1 MDVDTFKIRLTALPF
16 LSKSDVA
23 SYQQRVQQGRVSP
36 ETLFREAV
44 RVNKQRKAKEI
55 LKKKRE
61 FRFMI
66 ADIGLQFW
74 DRRSL
79 TRLIDENTVL
89 IRLKARA
96 EKLVKIRERESIGK
110 RRGRLVTFLSGLKL
124 DQADKDKLLERF
136 DGGNSVQVLT
146 QNAIALKKK
155 KNSQAISKDREF
167 LKKSISRI
175 GISQPLQNGIMAKFK
190 PGKEAVRK
198 LIEEAKRLK
207 QNSGKS
213 IINVRRGELSQ
224 LANKLN
230 VATNFSKRVA
240 GVDSIEKADALKE
253 TIEKAGEKKRVDTI
267 ANEKDRLKKIVKEI
281 GIQGA
286 FSGSIAAIKNQL
298 DLNTVKLDIVEASK
312 VVLAKLSNEKNVS
325 SNFSNPISALVFVD
339 RLVPLKKQIE
349 EAGLR
354 VNTNKKQQK
363 FEILSK
369 NKQNFVEFVQKS
381 TLPVNKQQVFIN
393 RMTLETVNIPKLRED
408 VATME
413 KNLKNTQ
420 RQKDLNELGAYIK
433 YKNVNKTGL
442 LNTFQTTNVSL
453 VNIKKEVDTLVQ
465 KKKNFQAEKNNLAK
479 KANRISLNVNIKNV
493 NSKNNVKT
501 IREKIENAY
510 RKKIQNNKK
519 ELSNFALQAN
529 INALDDLTKISNLNT
544 LNMAK
549 EMVKQET
556 KNKLYAITASLDVS
570 PILVSKIGSINTIQD
585 VKNVSQEIKTAIH
598 KRNTNMKNANRKQ
611 VRQFT
616 NRTRVNL
623 AREQKKI
630 NKNKENAY
638 QNEKKL
644 LYEQKQ
650 VEIKQLIEQQKIA
663 KNQLIE
669 QQKIETHQKNINK
682 LVEHLTKIGL
692 DTNQQSYFIEQY
704 AVYNK
709 PVNAIKKEANNFYVK
724 LFREYREKS
733 LPKLIENLKKY
744 KLDDSNIEHIVN
756 KYTKTYIEPNVLL
769 NEAKVINTMRTQERW
784 VEVEEEFIDYLD
796 RLTLKPDNRRKITTA
811 LEGYFV
817 NFRPLKKSAT
827 NMAIKTK
834 NEPRALGRKELVN
847 HINKFPGIGRYN
859 KVQFLKNYN
868 RGVANLNT
876 LKSGAENLKGV
887 KNAEKNIEIREKL
900 NKNATNK
907 LNLEAKNAT
916 NKLNLEAK
924 NAANKMNKQT
934 LKNIENKLN
943 QEKKEMKKNQNI
955 YFKRYI
961 TNNLGLNT
969 SNDKVQKILNNYNKY
984 PNYIKNHMSEAETL
998 RALTNERIRLTNSAK
1013 MLPKDEI
1020 RNKRIKNI
1028 KNVSDVQQLNSDIVG
1043 AYVSM
1048 IRKELTN
1055 MVLQSGVKANINVG
1069 SINSLQKAEE
1079 TRAKLMNAIERK
1091 KNQEYTTVQNAVRN
1105 MAPENQTTILQKF
1118 TTQNVPLNKMLKRVA
1133 ELKQQRAIEAYKNRR
1148 SQLYNYMNTQL
1159 NMNVEDRKTI
1169 MNEFNNT
1176 GTLENMIKKATNL
1189 KNNRIAEKIA
1199 ADRLKVQ
1206 KIIEPLELS
1215 EANRNLILRNF
1226 NTNPGT
1232 VLSSETKAKA
1242 LKTRRDNEKRAN
1254 ERLQLSNHL
1263 KSLLLSETNT
1273 SKILNIFDRTP
1284 EKTLTMSKLNATGV
1298 RKQRNRESL
1307 TDTMKTLIL
1316 SDAVKTELLKRFR
1329 DKPGDLNTLIAKARQ
1344 IDAKARKQLDLQ
1356 KQTRNYVVS
1365 LQLGNKD
1372 TPILK
1377 KVTNMLTPQ
1386 TAKTIRSEADKVKRE
1401 LDAETTEKKRVE
1413 IKTFMN
1419 KTTITAAMKRS
1430 FIVTVK
1436 LDTDVDALKRKIQ
1449 AAERTL
1455 KEATGQ
1461 RGRLKAELRTYLN
1474 TLDLT
1479 NEERKRIEGG
1489 VGAQTKS
1496 LSALKR
1502 QARTISERKQIIRLR
1517 RGMLKTTTKM
1527 RTLKTESNT
1536 RQRTVMRTKAAK
1548 AFKKN
1553 KNIKDREL
1561 LKPRLEKHLYSLPNI
1576 PQKRIDEYLTS
1587 YMNGKKT
1594 IQELTTISNAKNKQF
1609 AKTKKRLLTLVPKLP
1624 VKNEIKTDLLKKLKT
1639 SRMNIDEFKTNTKNL
1654 IVRQFIPTK
1663 EKKKLIDQLLSLE

>member
-55 LKKKRE
+55 IKKKRE

-66 ADIGLQFW
+66 ADIGLEFW

-79 TRLIDENTVL
+79 TRLIDEKTVL

-110 RRGRLVTFLSGLKL
+110 RRGRLVKFLSGLKL
-124 DQADKDKLLERF
+124 DQADKDKLLGRF

-198 LIEEAKRLK
+198 LIEEAKSLK
-207 QNSGKS
+207 QVSGKRT
-213 IINVRRGELSQ
+213 IDVRRGELSQ
-224 LANKLN
+224 LAKKLN
-230 VATNFSKRVA
+230 VAANFSTRIA

-253 TIEKAGEKKRVDTI
+253 TIEKTGEKKRVDTI
-267 ANEKDRLKKIVKEI
+267 NNEKDNLKKIVKEI
-281 GIQGA
+281 GVQGA
-286 FSGSIAAIKNQL
+286 FSGSIAAIKNQI

-325 SNFSNPISALVFVD
+325 SEFSNPISATVFVD

-354 VNTNKKQQK
+354 MNTNKKQQK
-363 FEILSK
+363 FEILTK
-369 NKQNFVEFVQKS
+369 DKQNFINFVKKS

-393 RMTLETVNIPKLRED
+393 RMTLEKVDIPKLREG

-442 LNTFQTTNVSL
+442 INKFQTTNVLL
-453 VNIKKEVDTLVQ
+453 VNIKKEVDDLVQ
-465 KKKNFQAEKNNLAK
+465 KKKNLQAEKNNLSK
-479 KANRISLNVNIKNV
+479 KASRISLNVNIKNV
-493 NSKNNVKT
+493 NSKNNVKAT
-501 IREKIENAY
+501 REKIENAY
-510 RKKIQNNKK
+510 RNKIQNNKK
-519 ELSNFALQAN
+519 QLSNFALQAN
-529 INALDDLTKISNLNT
+529 INALDDLTKINNVNT

-598 KRNTNMKNANRKQ
+598 KRSKNIKNANRKQ
-611 VRQFT
+611 FQR
-616 NRTRVNL
+616 NIRYK
-623 AREQKKI
+623 RENNTKKNEMKMREEAKI
-630 NKNKENAY
+630 TKNKENAY
-638 QNEKKL
+638 QNGKKL

-650 VEIKQLIEQQKIA
+650 LERKQLVEQKKIETKQLVEQQKIA
-663 KNQLIE
+663 KNQLVE
-669 QQKIETHQKNINK
+669 QKKINTHQNNKNK
-682 LVEHLTKIGL
+682 LVEYLTKIGL
-692 DTNQQSYFIEQY
+692 ETNQHSYFIEQY

-709 PVNAIKKEANNFYVK
+709 PINAIKKEADNYYVK

-733 LPKLIENLKKY
+733 LPKLVENLKKY
-744 KLDDSNIEHIVN
+744 KLDDSNIEHIMN
-756 KYTKTYIEPNVLL
+756 KYTKTYIESNVLL
-769 NEAKVINTMRTQERW
+769 EEAKVINNMRNHERW
-784 VEVEEEFIDYLD
+784 VEIEEEFVDYLD
-796 RLTLKPDNRRKITTA
+796 RLPLKPDNRRKITTA

-847 HINKFPGIGRYN
+847 HINKLSIRRYN

-868 RGVANLNT
+868 RGAANLNT
-876 LKSGAENLKGV
+876 LKSSAENFKGT
-887 KNAEKNIEIREKL
+887 KNAQKNINARQKVNKNIANKLALNEKNVANKL
-900 NKNATNK
+900 NLEEKNATNK
-907 LNLEAKNAT
+907 LNLE
-916 NKLNLEAK
+916 EK

-934 LKNIENKLN
+934 LKNIENQVKR
-943 QEKKEMKKNQNI
+943 EKEELIIANKQRKKNQNM

-961 TNNLGLNT
+961 INNLGLNN
-969 SNDKVQKILNNYNKY
+969 SNEKVMKILNNYNKY
-984 PNYIKNHMSEAETL
+984 PNYMKNHMSKAETL
-998 RALTNERIRLTNSAK
+998 KALKNERIRLTNSAK

-1028 KNVSDVQQLNSDIVG
+1028 KNASDVQQLNSDIVV

-1055 MVLQSGVKANINVG
+1055 MVLQSGVKVNINVG

-1079 TRAKLMNAIERK
+1079 TRAKLVNAIERK
-1091 KNQEYTTVQNAVRN
+1091 KNREYGTIQNAVRN
-1105 MAPENQTTILQKF
+1105 MAPENQKTLLQTY
-1118 TTQNVPLNKMLKRVA
+1118 TTQTVPLNKMLKRVG
-1133 ELKQQRAIEAYKNRR
+1133 ELKQQRAIEKYKNRR

-1159 NMNVEDRKTI
+1159 NMNIEDRKTI
-1169 MNEFNNT
+1169 MKEFNNT

-1189 KNNRIAEKIA
+1189 KNNRVAEKIA

-1215 EANRNLILRNF
+1215 EANRNLILSNF
-1226 NTNPGT
+1226 NTKPGT

-1242 LKTRRDNEKRAN
+1242 LKTRRNNEKRAN

-1284 EKTLTMSKLNATGV
+1284 EKTLTMSKLNATGL

-1307 TDTMKTLIL
+1307 TETMNKLIL

-1329 DKPGDLNTLIAKARQ
+1329 DKPGDLNTLIAKAREV
-1344 IDAKARKQLDLQ
+1344 DAKARKQLDLQ

-1365 LQLGNKD
+1365 LKLGNKD

-1386 TAKTIRSEADKVKRE
+1386 TAKTIRSEADRLNSNSMQKQR
-1401 LDAETTEKKRVE
+1401 
-1413 IKTFMN
+1413 
-1419 KTTITAAMKRS
+1419 KRS
-1430 FIVTVK
+1430 E
-1436 LDTDVDALKRKIQ
+1436 LK
-1449 AAERTL
+1449 
-1455 KEATGQ
+1455 
-1461 RGRLKAELRTYLN
+1461 
-1474 TLDLT
+1474 
-1479 NEERKRIEGG
+1479 
-1489 VGAQTKS
+1489 S
-1496 LSALKR
+1496 
-1502 QARTISERKQIIRLR
+1502 
-1517 RGMLKTTTKM
+1517 
-1527 RTLKTESNT
+1527 
-1536 RQRTVMRTKAAK
+1536 
-1548 AFKKN
+1548 
-1553 KNIKDREL
+1553 
-1561 LKPRLEKHLYSLPNI
+1561 KPL
-1576 PQKRIDEYLTS
+1576 
-1587 YMNGKKT
+1587 
-1594 IQELTTISNAKNKQF
+1594 
-1609 AKTKKRLLTLVPKLP
+1609 
-1624 VKNEIKTDLLKKLKT
+1624 
-1639 SRMNIDEFKTNTKNL
+1639 
-1654 IVRQFIPTK
+1654 
-1663 EKKKLIDQLLSLE
+1663 

>member
-66 ADIGLQFW
+66 ADIGLEFW

-146 QNAIALKKK
+146 QNAIALKKE

-167 LKKSISRI
+167 LKNSISRI

-190 PGKEAVRK
+190 PGTEAVRK

-230 VATNFSKRVA
+230 VATNFSNRIR
-240 GVDSIEKADALKE
+240 GVDSIDKADALKE
-253 TIEKAGEKKRVDTI
+253 TIEKAGENKRVDTI

-286 FSGSIAAIKNQL
+286 FSGSIAAIKNQA
-298 DLNTVKLDIVEASK
+298 DLNVVKLDIVEASK

-339 RLVPLKKQIE
+339 RLIPLKKEIE

-479 KANRISLNVNIKNV
+479 KAKRISFNLNIKNV

-529 INALDDLTKISNLNT
+529 INALGNLTKINNVNT

-556 KNKLYAITASLDVS
+556 KNKLYAITATLNVS
-570 PILVSKIGSINTIQD
+570 PILVSKIGNINTKQD
-585 VKNVSQEIKTAIH
+585 VKNISQEIKAAIH
-598 KRNTNMKNANRKQ
+598 KKNTNMKNAARKQ
-611 VRQFT
+611 VRKLTIQ
-616 NRTRVNL
+616 NRDLET
-623 AREQKKI
+623 
-630 NKNKENAY
+630 
-638 QNEKKL
+638 
-644 LYEQKQ
+644 KQ
-650 VEIKQLIEQQKIA
+650 VEI
-663 KNQLIE
+663 
-669 QQKIETHQKNINK
+669 NK
-682 LVEHLTKIGL
+682 LGAYLTNIGL
-692 DTNQQSYFIEQY
+692 EPNQQPYFIEQY
-704 AVYNK
+704 TAYNK
-709 PVNAIKKEANNFYVK
+709 PINAIKKEANNYYVQ
-724 LFREYREKS
+724 LFREYREKQ
-733 LPKLIENLKKY
+733 LPKLIENLKKF
-744 KLDDSNIEHIVN
+744 KLNGSNIEHIVN
-756 KYTKTYIEPNVLL
+756 KYTNTYIQPNVLL
-769 NEAKVINTMRTQERW
+769 EEAKVINTMRAQERW
-784 VEVEEEFIDYLD
+784 VEVEEEFVDYLD
-796 RLTLKPDNRRKITTA
+796 RLPLKPDNRRKITTA

-834 NEPRALGRKELVN
+834 NEPRALGRTELVN
-847 HINKFPGIGRYN
+847 YINKIGGVSRYN

-868 RGVANLNT
+868 RGAANLNT
-876 LKSGAENLKGV
+876 LKSGVENLKDM
-887 KNAEKNIEIREKL
+887 KNV
-900 NKNATNK
+900 
-907 LNLEAKNAT
+907 
-916 NKLNLEAK
+916 
-924 NAANKMNKQT
+924 Q
-934 LKNIENKLN
+934 KNIENKA
-943 QEKKEMKKNQNI
+943 KRNQNM
-955 YFKRYI
+955 YFKRYV
-961 TNNLGLNT
+961 TNNLGLNN
-969 SNDKVQKILNNYNKY
+969 SNEKVKKILNNYNKY
-984 PNYIKNHMSEAETL
+984 PNYIQNHMSKAETL
-998 RALTNERIRLTNSAK
+998 KALTDEKKRLTNSAK
-1013 MLPKDEI
+1013 MLPKDER
-1020 RNKRIKNI
+1020 RNQRIKNI
-1028 KNVSDVQQLNSDIVG
+1028 TNANDVAQLNSDITD
-1043 AYVSM
+1043 AYVAI
-1048 IRKELTN
+1048 IRKEISN
-1055 MVLQSGVKANINVG
+1055 MVLQSGVKSNINTG
-1069 SINSLQKAEE
+1069 QINSLQKAEE
-1079 TRAKLMNAIERK
+1079 VRARLMNAIERK
-1091 KNQEYTTVQNAVRN
+1091 KTQEYTTFQNAVRN
-1105 MAPENQTTILQKF
+1105 MTPENQETLLQTY

-1133 ELKQQRAIEAYKNRR
+1133 ELKQQRAIEVYKNRR

-1159 NMNVEDRKTI
+1159 NMNVEDRKII

-1189 KNNRIAEKIA
+1189 KNNRITEKIV

-1329 DKPGDLNTLIAKARQ
+1329 DKPGDLNTLIAKAREV
-1344 IDAKARKQLDLQ
+1344 DAKARKQIDLQ

-1386 TAKTIRSEADKVKRE
+1386 TAKTIRSEADKVKLE

-1489 VGAQTKS
+1489 VGEQTKS
-1496 LSALKR
+1496 LTTLKR

-1517 RGMLKTTTKM
+1517 RGMLKTTNKM
-1527 RTLKTESNT
+1527 RNVKIESNT
-1536 RQRTVMRTKAAK
+1536 RQRTIMRTKAAK

-1576 PQKRIDEYLTS
+1576 PKKRIDEYLTS
-1587 YMNGKKT
+1587 YMNGKKN
-1594 IQELTTISNAKNKQF
+1594 IQELTTISTAKDKQF

-1624 VKNEIKTDLLKKLKT
+1624 VKNEIKNDLLKKLKT